1 MNNFNGIALIVNGL
15 IVGVRVFTWRVSG
28 VKCMAVLA
36 SILSAIVLVF
46 CSICILRSIISI
58 IGIIAK
64 SYSRVWVKP
73 GIKQL
78 NPHRLVDV
86 LIVIPLYLECKRDI
100 EVVLE
105 SIARQVYPKDHIMVV
120 IVVEEGDRETLSNVY
135 SVLCGSRVIRSIRD
149 RVIVLKKPPP
159 RTSKA
164 SAVNY
169 AVKTVNYGSVVCI
182 LDGGDIL
189 KDRYHIA
196 RAVTLVNEG
205 YDIIGSQVLRVGSS
219 IIGKLS
225 YLDTLVWVK
234 IGLPSTMHILGV
246 PLVSGEG
253 LFIRR
258 DVLERIGGLPQQI
271 LAEDAYLAIPV
282 FNYNFKVG
290 FLASR
295 VYESTPANIANLV
308 KQRLRWYRGHL
319 QCLKLALESRGISL
333 VGKVKL
339 ILAYSSPI
347 VVASIAIA
355 YTYVALTLVTSTYS
369 TIPLALS
376 LLVIV
381 STYTAPLYILGIT
394 PRRLRKI
401 LILLPLYWLFL
412 SVISV
417 LTLIPT
423 LKIEWYKTVRSRHPL
438 HYKLARAT

>member
-1 MNNFNGIALIVNGL
+1 
-15 IVGVRVFTWRVSG
+15 
-28 VKCMAVLA
+28 MAVLA

-58 IGIIAK
+58 IGIIAR
-64 SYSRVWVKP
+64 SYGRVWVKP
-73 GIKQL
+73 SVKQL

-86 LIVIPLYLECKRDI
+86 LIVVPLYLERKRDI

-105 SIARQVYPKDHIMVV
+105 SIAGQVYPKDRIMVV
-120 IVVEEGDRETLSNVY
+120 IVVEEGDRETLNNVY
-135 SVLCGSRVIRSIRD
+135 SVLCRNRIVRSIRD
-149 RVIVLKKPPP
+149 RIIVLRKPPP

-169 AVKTVNYGSVVCI
+169 AVKTVNYGNVVCI

-189 KDRYHIA
+189 RDKYHIA
-196 RAVTLVNEG
+196 RAVTLVSEG

-225 YLDTLVWVK
+225 YLDTLVWVRV
-234 IGLPSTMHILGV
+234 GLPSTMHILGV

-253 LFIRR
+253 LFVKR
-258 DVLERIGGLPQQI
+258 DVLEHIGGLPQQI

-282 FNYNFKVG
+282 FNYGFRVG
-290 FLASR
+290 FLASK

-319 QCLKLALESRGISL
+319 QCLKLVLESKGISL

-355 YTYVALTLVTSTYS
+355 YIYVALTLIAPIYN
-369 TIPLALS
+369 TIPFTLS

-394 PRRLRKI
+394 PGRLRKI

-412 SVISV
+412 SVVSV

-423 LKIEWYKTVRSRHPL
+423 LRIEWYKTVRSRHPL
-438 HYKLARAT
+438 HYRLVRVT